1 MPAETS
7 RMAVLQAEELQAL
20 VLVELRLRAM
30 VRAERLMRR

>member
-7 RMAVLQAEELQAL
+7 RMAVLRAEELQAL

>member
-1 MPAETS
+1 
-7 RMAVLQAEELQAL
+7 MAVLRAEELQAL